1 MDFALQLLRLVG
13 SLALVL
19 AIFFACIYGLK
30 RWGFPLKKPASQALI
45 EVVSKHSFGPR
56 HHMILVKVP
65 GNQSVLIGISPQ
77 NMNVLATI
85 RETPGSSAESTDIEK
100 L

>member
-1 MDFALQLLRLVG
+1 MDFALQLLRLAG

-19 AIFFACIYGLK
+19 AIFFACIHGLK
-30 RWGFPLKKPASQALI
+30 RWGFPLKKPASQAMI

-85 RETPGSSAESTDIEK
+85 RETPAGSAESTNIEK